1 MNEQDPRISRRKFIR
16 QSAAITGAVVVS
28 NELLGAEAAPA
39 IRTAA
44 DWVPLGN
51 LVKEKITI
59 PRLGMGTGSRNGAVQ
74 RELGQ
79 SKFNDLM
86 KYAYER
92 GIRYFDTAKNYQTYE
107 MIGPALKANKFERDK
122 IFILHKMPSWN
133 GVPKDTLGMIDQYRR
148 DYGVDYL
155 DLLLIHCTTTA
166 TWPTDLRPMMDAFDE
181 AQQRGWI
188 RAKGMSCHGLR
199 ALREATKSNWIEV
212 QLARINPQ
220 GRHVDQDLPN
230 VHAPEGK
237 YDEAMKE
244 IKAMHAKGRGIIA
257 MKLCGNG
264 EFVNAED
271 REKAVQHAVNCGF
284 VDAMVMG
291 FKNNAEIDEHI
302 ERVNRAL
309 KATRA
314 VKKAA

>member
-1 MNEQDPRISRRKFIR
+1 MSDQHNNITRRDFIR
-16 QSAAITGAVVVS
+16 KSAEVTGAVVIGS
-28 NELLGAEAAPA
+28 ELLRADAAPVV
-39 IRTAA
+39 RTAA

-51 LVKEKITI
+51 VVKEKIKI
-59 PRLGMGTGSRNGAVQ
+59 PRLGMGTGSQNGAVQ
-74 RELGQ
+74 KALGQ
-79 SKFNDLM
+79 EKFNALM

-92 GIRYFDTAKNYQTYE
+92 GVRYFDTAKNYQTYE
-107 MIGPALKANKFERDK
+107 MIGPALKANKFDREK

-133 GVPKDTLGMIDQYRR
+133 GVPKDTLATIDQYRK
-148 DYGVDYL
+148 DYGVDYI
-155 DLLLIHCTTTA
+155 DLLLIHCTTTE
-166 TWPTDLRPMMDAFDE
+166 TWPTDLQPMMDAFDE
-181 AQQRGWI
+181 AQHRGWI

-199 ALREATKSNWIEV
+199 ALRQATKSNWIEV

-264 EFVNAED
+264 EFVNADD

-284 VDAMVMG
+284 VDAMVVGM
-291 FKNNAEIDEHI
+291 KSNAEVDEAID
-302 ERVNRAL
+302 RLNRAL
-309 KATRA
+309 KA
-314 VKKAA
+314 KKA